1 METARQ
7 DLIQEHKA
15 ILIALNVIEKMY
27 ERVQNDKEID
37 YEDIEKMIE
46 FLKVFADKCHHGKEE
61 DFLFPALEEVGVKNQ
76 NGPIGI
82 MLAQHKQGREL
93 IQQMQNSIIN
103 KIINK
108 NAFVGAASSYV
119 SLLRNHIEKE
129 NTILFP
135 MSDTKLSAS
144 KQKELL
150 NNFENLEKNVIGEGK
165 HEELRTLLEK
175 FKNKYLKKTNY

>member
-1 METARQ
+1 METASQ

-15 ILIALNVIEKMY
+15 ILIALNVLEKMH

-37 YEDIEKMIE
+37 CEDIEEIIE

-61 DFLFPALEEVGVKNQ
+61 DFLFPALEEVGIKNE
-76 NGPIGI
+76 NGPIGV
-82 MLAQHKQGREL
+82 MLAQHKQGREF
-93 IQQMQNSIIN
+93 IKQMQKSILN

-108 NAFVGAASSYV
+108 NTFVGASSSYV
-119 SLLRNHIEKE
+119 SLLRNHIKKE
-129 NTILFP
+129 DTILFP
-135 MSDTKLSAS
+135 MSDNKLSAS

-165 HEELRTLLEK
+165 HKELHTLLEK
-175 FKNKYLKKTNY
+175 FKNKYL